1 MKSTQL
7 PIAATTRPPSTP
19 TMTASRMR
27 LDSRA
32 RTSARSRRGISKGFP
47 TLAIN
52 AITAHQAVDETLQSG
67 RGSASFPSQYVLFA
81 PPTLPPELRRFAH
94 CDRVRLKLVVLHIR
108 SDRNE
113 SGAAAR
119 SRRPC
124 PQTVNECRARRLS
137 CAVAAKSKSG
147 EGGDVEACSPNQAPA
162 DIGENNEANDDQD
175 AADDVAQPGS
185 GHGMGQLGPEPGA
198 AA

>member
-1 MKSTQL
+1 
-7 PIAATTRPPSTP
+7 
-19 TMTASRMR
+19 MTASRMR

-32 RTSARSRRGISKGFP
+32 RTSARRRRGISKGFP

-147 EGGDVEACSPNQAPA
+147 EGGDLSSDQAPA
-162 DIGENNEANDDQD
+162 DIGENNQANDDQD
-175 AADDVAQPGS
+175 AGDDVAQPGS
-185 GHGMGQLGPEPGA
+185 RHGMGELGPEPGA
-198 AA
+198 AAQARREDDAQR